1 MAHPSELVSE
11 PIPIS
16 LIAGR
21 YLLFDVNVVTY
32 LRRTHH
38 ICGSL
43 IGGIPQ
49 APQQNVFMGLPLEL
63 MPEEAKLLVEKE
75 VAYVVNDTAWHK
87 ERFNTFQ
94 GADREHYLGSL
105 RAEGLKARNAAQA
118 SARQKSERALG
129 TEAVRNALKAAAAKK
144 RAASSEP
151 SSSDLLGA
159 DDTNISLNHTPN
171 IPDDAEEPS
180 LFGDERPESPSG
192 SAVES
197 SKPYAITPTTSYATS
212 SLPQNP
218 TQQPDPPVP
227 SSYALF
233 KHLHSKGYY
242 AMPGLRFGCNYNV
255 YPGDPLRF
263 HSHFLATSFEYE
275 EEIPLLDLVGGGRLG
290 TAVKK
295 GFLIGG
301 ENKNQEPEAAPPRV
315 RTFCIEWGG
324 M

>member
-1 MAHPSELVSE
+1 MEPSFDPVSE

-32 LRRTHH
+32 LRSTHH

-43 IGGIPQ
+43 IGTIPQ
-49 APQQNVFMGLPLEL
+49 NPQQNVFLGLPVEL
-63 MPEEAKLLVEKE
+63 MPEEAKLLVQKE
-75 VAYVVNDTAWHK
+75 VAYVVDDRAWHK
-87 ERFNTFQ
+87 SFHTSVGVDKQ
-94 GADREHYLGSL
+94 KYLESL
-105 RAEGLKARNAAQA
+105 RATGIKARKAAQQN
-118 SARQKSERALG
+118 ARKSSEKALAKIARA
-129 TEAVRNALKAAAAKK
+129 RAAAEAE
-144 RAASSEP
+144 ASIEKG
-151 SSSDLLGA
+151 SSLLTETDA
-159 DDTNISLNHTPN
+159 TDTSLDASPAVDDDSTET
-171 IPDDAEEPS
+171 S
-180 LFGDERPESPSG
+180 LFG
-192 SAVES
+192 ES
-197 SKPYAITPTTSYATS
+197 SKAPSTSAFSTTAPYAVTPTTTYTPS

-218 TQQPDPPVP
+218 IPPSDPLVS

-233 KHLHSKGYY
+233 AHLHSLDYFI
-242 AMPGLRFGCNYNV
+242 MPGLRFGCDFNV

-263 HSHFLATSFEYE
+263 HSHFLATSYDFDQD
-275 EEIPLLDLVGGGRLG
+275 IPMLDIIGGGRLG

-301 ENKNQEPEAAPPRV
+301 LDTDPEEGKEDYV